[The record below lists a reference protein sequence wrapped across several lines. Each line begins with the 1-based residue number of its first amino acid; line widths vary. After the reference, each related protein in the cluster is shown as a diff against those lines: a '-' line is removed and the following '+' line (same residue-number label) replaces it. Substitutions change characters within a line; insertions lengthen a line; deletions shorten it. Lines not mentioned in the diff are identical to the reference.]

1 MNKAAS
7 ESTADHESFEY
18 IELKR
23 FILWMLWSMV
33 LQIIF
38 TVGFQIF
45 SGSLTLGAVLIESTA
60 SLLLHVFNL
69 IIIRIIL
76 RHNPFSHPY
85 GTGKLEN
92 FAGFLYAIL
101 AIPGG
106 LWILVSA
113 YNTCI
118 GPLQVVNLGFA
129 AVPMFIFLI
138 RAYCLF
144 LFVRRIAQRQSQPSP
159 MTIAYVVNMKVTT
172 ISDAMMLLGLLIGYV
187 VSLTKNSG
195 IAIYFDV
202 GIALFIGLYMLY
214 SAVQVLLANF
224 KSLVD
229 MPLPEQD
236 QLIILQALTA
246 HFNAYEDIGN
256 IFSQLSGS
264 TRLIQ
269 IELYVKPGTT
279 AKEIN
284 QLMNNIQKHLKHHF
298 EKMVFHLIPL
308 LKEDAREPIQTITLC
323 SVPNRLDGLSGR

>member
-1 MNKAAS
+1 MNPAAS
-7 ESTADHESFEY
+7 ENTADHEGFEY

-23 FILWMLWSMV
+23 FILWTLWSMV
-33 LQIIF
+33 VQIIF
-38 TVGFQIF
+38 TIGIQLF

-76 RHNPFSHPY
+76 RKNPFSHPY

-92 FAGFLYAIL
+92 FAGFLYSIL

-113 YNTCI
+113 YNTYLS
-118 GPLQVVNLGFA
+118 PPQAVNLGLA
-129 AVPMFIFLI
+129 AVPMLIFLI
-138 RAYCLF
+138 RAYSLF
-144 LFVRRIAQRQSQPSP
+144 LFSRRIAQRYSQPSP
-159 MTIAYVVNMKVTT
+159 MTTAYVVNMKVTA
-172 ISDAMMLLGLLIGYV
+172 ISDAMMLLGLLIGCV

-195 IAIYFDV
+195 ISIYFDV
-202 GIALFIGLYMLY
+202 AIASIIALYMLY

-229 MPLPEQD
+229 MPLPESD
-236 QLIILQALTA
+236 QLMIMQALTA
-246 HFNAYEDIGN
+246 HFNSYDDIGN
-256 IFSQLSGS
+256 IFSQLSGN

-279 AKEIN
+279 AIEIN
-284 QLMNNIQKHLKHHF
+284 QLMSSIQKHLKLHF

-308 LKEDAREPIQTITLC
+308 LKEDGDNIRISDTQHPSIA
-323 SVPNRLDGLSGR
+323 